1 MLLCDLVLLDLLLL
15 SDRVLVV
22 VVDLRRAVLE
32 LLLELLLLLLL
43 ELELELE
50 LELPLLELELLELP
64 LLDLVDRL
72 RCVYPSDC
80 SASNSRH
87 IERTVNNFISGWEW
101 EVTMVTSCGVTM
113 VTTSNVTMVTS

>member
-50 LELPLLELELLELP
+50 LELPLL
-64 LLDLVDRL
+64 DLVDRL

-80 SASNSRH
+80 RVSNSRH

-101 EVTMVTSCGVTM
+101 EVTMVTSCGVTI
-113 VTTSNVTMVTS
+113 VTSSIVTLLWLLFE